1 MRWKGRCNH
10 KHTTK
15 LDPKAL
21 GLTCSALWG
30 IGLFSLTW
38 WVMAF
43 DGASRHRTSISR
55 VYRGYLI
62 TPRGSFVG
70 LMWAIVDGFM
80 GGLCFAWLCNHIAG
94 HHKCR

>member
-1 MRWKGRCNH
+1 MRWKQKCSH
-10 KHTTK
+10 KHAAK

-55 VYRGYLI
+55 VYRGYSI
-62 TPRGSFVG
+62 TPRGSVVG
-70 LMWAIVDGFM
+70 LMWALVDGFM
-80 GGLCFAWLCNHIAG
+80 GGVCVAWLYNQFARCR
-94 HHKCR
+94 KCE